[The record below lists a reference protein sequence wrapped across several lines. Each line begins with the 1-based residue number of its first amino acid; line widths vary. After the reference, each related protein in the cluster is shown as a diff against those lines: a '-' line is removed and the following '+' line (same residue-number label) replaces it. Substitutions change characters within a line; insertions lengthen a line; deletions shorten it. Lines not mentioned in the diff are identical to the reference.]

1 MTQRSEPIQD
11 TIQAAE
17 STLPL
22 GPVTQ
27 TTKRRLKAGFWSSL
41 IFYVSIGFFILNL
54 LGLVGTVVL
63 DSLGEEWFTT
73 WLPKGL
79 FTGMWYAYEAY
90 DHDIG
95 QLLFNSLAIA
105 VMTTLLALIIGFPAA
120 YVLARKQFRF
130 KGVLLG
136 LYILPMLIPPLAYG
150 IPLAALL
157 LAYIGGSLPSVVLIN
172 LVPTLPFVILILTP
186 FIEQVDT
193 SLESASR
200 MLGAS
205 SIQTFLRIMLPLI
218 IPGLLTAA
226 VLTLVRTIAMFEL
239 TFLVA
244 DADSQT
250 LVVALYGDAFGAGI
264 RPEQAIDAM
273 AVIYAL
279 TTMILLGIALIFV
292 KPTQFVV
299 RLKGQG

>member
-1 MTQRSEPIQD
+1 MAQHSEPIED
-11 TIQAAE
+11 TALAVA
-17 STLPL
+17 SNLPL
-22 GPVTQ
+22 GPA
-27 TTKRRLKAGFWSSL
+27 TKKARWHPGPGFWSGL
-41 IFYVSIGFFILNL
+41 VFYIMIGFFILNL
-54 LGLVGTVVL
+54 LGLVGTVIL
-63 DSLGEEWFTT
+63 DSLGVEWFAT

-79 FTGMWYAYEAY
+79 FTGMWYAYEAG

-95 QLLFNSLAIA
+95 QLLFNTLFVAI
-105 VMTTLLALIIGFPAA
+105 VTTLVALLIGFPAA

-130 KGVLLG
+130 KGALLA
-136 LYILPMLIPPLAYG
+136 LYLLPMLIPPLAYG
-150 IPLAALL
+150 IPLATILL
-157 LAYIGGSLPSVVLIN
+157 RNIGGSLLSVVLIN

-193 SLESASR
+193 SLEAASR
-200 MLGAS
+200 MLGAGRLH
-205 SIQTFLRIMLPLI
+205 TFLRIILPLVV
-218 IPGLLTAA
+218 PGLLTAC
-226 VLTLVRTIAMFEL
+226 VLTVVRTIAMFEL

-279 TTMILLGIALIFV
+279 TTMTLLGLALIFV

-299 RLKGQG
+299 RLKGQ